1 MVDSLTLLR
10 QVALTLL
17 LCCVVA
23 PTGFAVQEGTIS
35 GVVLESRQDED
46 NRNHL
51 LVEVKGDDQAG
62 ADRLE
67 IKLKGAGKIEMTPYK
82 LPADWQWKWDGRILS
97 AWGPETRLPVWLR
110 FGVGDSP
117 PPSQGDVVVF
127 LDGKRTYRK
136 KGIPVNPRPKVTV
149 SDRFES
155 IVQLPPRVSPGD
167 VVEFEVL
174 DPAKTPA
181 GGTWTV
187 GGADAVREVDSFRY
201 RLTISESLKIGG
213 RLSLSYTDPYGFDLY
228 KTLEYEDVEIVLPAD
243 VEERPEISGVTEMAF
258 PGSRFCAQ
266 GYYPTIESRY
276 GLMLDGIPLGKPSA
290 SSSHV
295 VIHRIPPKTPPGDKV
310 VSGDPAKGFEGENK
324 HQITVINIKG
334 AIDRNELLKGESTPL
349 SLWVEGTDV
358 PITLELSNKTPQVVS
373 LDGGELQEITTS
385 GGAVN
390 KVQKMVHAVSPGD
403 FKLKYSLTLESCP
416 GIYFESL
423 FDDARNDFESG
434 RSRTYEAMDKLS
446 GGSRDAHDAA
456 RQAQDLFT
464 RAREKV
470 DRGIENGDIGPE
482 TAKVLR
488 RFISDYEARLKTVL
502 ATPLPEKEEMATAP
516 PETPA
521 SVPPEE
527 PVVATVTDGWFAP
540 TQGVWQGDDY
550 FEDLP
555 GKRLT
560 KTGPAAWNAEL
571 DMVKGRP
578 AVVIGIREKGRRWIR
593 IEGQTNGSKLV
604 PVKFRFKLIQGANEK
619 IVYTEPEA
627 KNHVALDGPAGAMQP
642 FTASLEAHKGLPR
655 FGHFLFDNAGGYVL
669 EAELIRASG
678 EETGLKVL
686 VSGNVVETFGP
697 NVKFIPVFIN
707 DPPAP
712 GWLDGFTGRARRMAA
727 SSAAGIPVYFPL
739 APNGLPT
746 SAEPSIQIQVVEPG
760 VLSRLWGALPLTK
773 STERVKAENSM
784 AVLSQRFETD
794 SALTGGGKVVALL
807 SNEDFDIVRP
817 GGRAEAFA
825 ASQKLIVVHFD
836 SSASTVAHEL
846 VHTMPYLWSS
856 DQMLRDVKKR
866 YHNNQ
871 DQNYGNGLRIIG
883 FRDRRDGVQAIMGPQ
898 SFDNWITQGT
908 YWHLLRQFRS
918 RPDPELLLV
927 RGFIARGDG
936 VRVGA
941 LSPLYQVMGVA
952 DLEAGEAATG
962 QWAIQLLDSAGN
974 RLSHYPFTPRWVV
987 PDLEIERSIVSV
999 SQKIPWRPDVREV
1012 VLLGPSG
1019 PLDRRIISLNAPS
1032 VSFSTPIMGTKV
1044 RLRENKLQV
1053 SWRGSDA
1060 DGDPLLYSLLYSPD
1074 NGRHW
1079 RMVAYEIKDTSFD
1092 LQVPGRPERIKIRVI
1107 ATDGARSRLAEI
1119 AVRM

>member
-1 MVDSLTLLR
+1 MVDSRFVVILFLSCLL
-10 QVALTLL
+10 
-17 LCCVVA
+17 VVSN
-23 PTGFAVQEGTIS
+23 FAAGEGTIT

-46 NRNHL
+46 NRNNL
-51 LVEVKGDDQAG
+51 LVEVKGDEDAG

-67 IKLKGAGKIEMTPYK
+67 IKLKGAGEIEMVPFK
-82 LPADWQWKWDGRILS
+82 LPGDWQWTWDGKILS
-97 AWGPETRLPVWLR
+97 AWGPETRLPLWLR
-110 FGVGDSP
+110 FGLGDSP
-117 PPSQGDVVVF
+117 APAQGDVEVF
-127 LDGKRTYRK
+127 LNGKRAYRK
-136 KGIPVNPRPKVTV
+136 KGIPVKPRPKVTV
-149 SDRFES
+149 SDQFEN
-155 IVQLPPRVSPGD
+155 IVQLPPGVSPGD
-167 VVEFEVL
+167 VVEFEAL

-187 GGADAVREVDSFRY
+187 GGTMAAGDMDPFRY
-201 RLTISESLKIGG
+201 RLTLPERLKIGG

-228 KTLEYEDVEIVLPAD
+228 KTLEYEDVEIVLPD
-243 VEERPEISGVTEMAF
+243 EGEEKPMISGVTEMAF

-276 GLMLDGIPLGKPSA
+276 GLMLDGLALGKPSA

-295 VIHRIPPKTPPGDKV
+295 VIHRIPPKTSPGDKM
-310 VSGDPAKGFEGENK
+310 VSGDRGKGFDGDNK
-324 HQITVINIKG
+324 HPLTVINIKG
-334 AIDRNELLKGESTPL
+334 AIDRNKLLKGESTPL
-349 SLWVEGTDV
+349 SLWVEGTEV
-358 PITLELSNKTPQVVS
+358 PITLELSNNTPQIVS
-373 LDGGELQEITTS
+373 LEGGESQEITTS

-423 FDDARNDFESG
+423 FDDARNDFELG
-434 RSRTYEAMDKLS
+434 RSRTYEAIDKLS
-446 GGSRDAHDAA
+446 EGSRDAHDAA

-464 RAREKV
+464 NAREKI

-482 TAKVLR
+482 TAKALR
-488 RFISDYEARLKTVL
+488 RFISDYEAQLKTVL
-502 ATPLPEKEEMATAP
+502 ATPLPAEEDIVTAP

-521 SVPPEE
+521 SSPPEE
-527 PVVATVTDGWFAP
+527 PVTATVTDGWFAP

-560 KTGPAAWNAEL
+560 KTGPAGWNAEL

-578 AVVIGIREKGRRWIR
+578 SVVIGIREQGRRWIK
-593 IEGQTNGSKLV
+593 IEGRTNGSKLV

-619 IVYTEPEA
+619 IVYTEREA
-627 KNHVALDGPAGAMQP
+627 KNHVALDGPAGAMRP
-642 FTASLEAHKGLPR
+642 FAASLEAHKGLPR
-655 FGHFLFDNAGGYVL
+655 FGHFLFDSAGGYVL
-669 EAELIRASG
+669 EAELIRAGG

-727 SSAAGIPVYFPL
+727 ASAAGIPVYFPL
-739 APNGLPT
+739 TPNGLPT
-746 SAEPSIQIQVVEPG
+746 SPEPSIQIQVAEPG
-760 VLSRLWGALPLTK
+760 VLSRLWSALPLTK
-773 STERVKAENSM
+773 SAERVKAENSM

-794 SALTGGGKVVALL
+794 SALTGGGKVVVLL

-866 YHNNQ
+866 YHNSQ
-871 DQNYGNGLRIIG
+871 DRNYGNGLRIIG

-927 RGFIARGDG
+927 RGFIAKGDG
-936 VRVGA
+936 VRAGA
-941 LSPLYQVMGVA
+941 LSPLYQVMGTA
-952 DLEAGEAATG
+952 DLEAGEAASG
-962 QWAIQLLDSAGN
+962 QWAIQLLDSAGSK
-974 RLSHYPFTPRWVV
+974 LSHYPFTPRWTV

-999 SQKIPWRPDVREV
+999 SQKVPWRPDIHEV
-1012 VLLGPSG
+1012 VLVGPSG
-1019 PLDRRIISLNAPS
+1019 PLDRKVVSPNTPS
-1032 VSFSTPIMGTKV
+1032 VSFSSPIQGTKV
-1044 RLRENKLQV
+1044 KLRENKLAV
-1053 SWRGSDA
+1053 AWRGSDA

-1079 RMVAYEIKDTSFD
+1079 RLAAYEIKGTSFE
-1092 LQVPGRPERIKIRVI
+1092 LPVHGRPERIKIRVI
-1107 ATDGARSRLAEI
+1107 ATDGTRSGLAEI
-1119 AVRM
+1119 AIRI